1 MSIWNQKSKILVTCP
16 KGVSLYLKKEI
27 EALDFPVLAE
37 LDTAIQTEGTLQDTM
52 ILNMHLRTAQ
62 RVLYQLEKL
71 MVNTPESLYRRINS
85 ICWENLLHDSGKAA
99 YVCVTS
105 IADNPLITDS
115 RFVNVKVK
123 DAIVDRMR
131 DKCGRRPDSGP
142 DKDKAVVHVYW
153 KNDQADVYLD
163 TSGERLSL
171 RGYRKIPLQAPMQ
184 ETLAAAVIMAT
195 GWKGERNFINP
206 MCGSG
211 TLAIEATFIALNR
224 APGLLRNNYGFMFI
238 KEFPE
243 EFWQEIRKKA
253 KANAQKISP
262 AKIIATDIDK
272 TAVAAA
278 KHNAQTAGVDHLI
291 EFNTCPYEETSI
303 PEDGG
308 IIILNP
314 PYGERM
320 GAINTKPQSKDFRAS
335 RETSVQGRKIIL
347 RKSADRQDKG
357 SHLTAKDFQ
366 ILEATY
372 QGIGDFFKKIGGSY
386 SGYIFTGNLEMI
398 KKVGLRT
405 KRRIIFYNGEI
416 ECRLLEYELYSGSQ
430 KHSDNGKQSYKDS
443 NVI

>member
-16 KGVSLYLKKEI
+16 KGVSPYLKKEI
-27 EALDFPVLAE
+27 EAFDFPVLAE
-37 LDTAIQTEGTLQDTM
+37 LDTAIQTEGTLQDTL
-52 ILNMHLRTAQ
+52 ILNLHLRTAQ
-62 RVLYQLEKL
+62 RVLYQLERL
-71 MVNTPESLYRRINS
+71 MVNTPENLYRKIKS
-85 ICWENLLHDSGKAA
+85 IKWENLLHDSGKAA

-105 IADNPLITDS
+105 IVDNPLITDS

-131 DKCGRRPDSGP
+131 DKCGSRPDSGP

-195 GWKGERNFINP
+195 GWRGERNFINP

-211 TLAIEATFIALNR
+211 TLAIEAAYIALNR
-224 APGLLRNNYGFMFI
+224 APGLMRNNYGFMFI

-243 EFWQEIRKKA
+243 EFWQELRKMA
-253 KANAQKISP
+253 KASAQKKLP

-272 TAVAAA
+272 AAIIA
-278 KHNAQTAGVDHLI
+278 ARQNAQTAGVDHLI
-291 EFNTCPYEETSI
+291 EFNTCSYENTPI

-320 GAINTKPQSKDFRAS
+320 GGINTEPEPHSKDFRGS
-335 RETSVQGRKIIL
+335 REAAVQGRKIIL
-347 RKSADRQDKG
+347 RKSFDGQDKG
-357 SHLTAKDFQ
+357 GHIKASNFQ

-372 QGIGDFFKKIGGSY
+372 QGIGDFFKKIGGGY
-386 SGYIFTGNLEMI
+386 SGFIFTGNLEMI

-416 ECRLLEYELYSGSQ
+416 ECRLLEYELYTGSM
-430 KHSDNGKQSYKDS
+430 KHSDNGKQESPEL
-443 NVI
+443 

>member
-16 KGVSLYLKKEI
+16 KGVSPYLKEEI

-52 ILNMHLRTAQ
+52 ILNLHLRTAQ
-62 RVLYQLEKL
+62 RVLYQLATFS
-71 MVNTPESLYRRINS
+71 VNTPEILYRKLNAIP
-85 ICWENLLHDSGKAA
+85 WETLLHDSGKAA

-105 IADNPLITDS
+105 IVDNPLITDS

-184 ETLAAAVIMAT
+184 ETLAAA
-195 GWKGERNFINP
+195 
-206 MCGSG
+206 
-211 TLAIEATFIALNR
+211 AIEAAYIALNR
-224 APGLLRNNYGFMFI
+224 APGLMRNNYGFMFI

-243 EFWQEIRKKA
+243 EFWQELRKKA
-253 KANAQKISP
+253 KANARKILP

-272 TAVAAA
+272 MAVIAARQ
-278 KHNAQTAGVDHLI
+278 NAQTAGVDHLI
-291 EFNTCPYEETSI
+291 EFNTCPYEETPI

-320 GAINTKPQSKDFRAS
+320 GAINTKTHSTDFRGN
-335 RETSVQGRKIIL
+335 REAAVQGRKIIL

-357 SHLTAKDFQ
+357 SHIKASDFQ

-372 QGIGDFFKKIGGSY
+372 QGIGDFFKKIGGGY
-386 SGYIFTGNLEMI
+386 SGFIFTGNLEMI
-398 KKVGLRT
+398 KKVGLTT

-416 ECRLLEYELYSGSQ
+416 ECRLLEYELYAGSM
-430 KHSDNGKQSYKDS
+430 KHVAPSEPAPAE
-443 NVI
+443 I

>member
-1 MSIWNQKSKILVTCP
+1 MTIWNQKSKILVTCP
-16 KGVSLYLKKEI
+16 KGVSPYLKKEI

-37 LDTAIQTEGTLQDTM
+37 LDTAIQTEGTLQDTL
-52 ILNMHLRTAQ
+52 ILNLHLRTAQ
-62 RVLYQLEKL
+62 RVLYQLERL
-71 MVNTPESLYRRINS
+71 MVNTPENLYRKIKS
-85 ICWENLLHDSGKAA
+85 IEWENLLHDSGKAA

-153 KNDQADVYLD
+153 KNDQAAVYLD

-171 RGYRKIPLQAPMQ
+171 RGYRKIPLRAPMQ

-211 TLAIEATFIALNR
+211 TLAIEAAYIALNR
-224 APGLLRNNYGFMFI
+224 PPGLMRNNYGFMFI

-243 EFWQEIRKKA
+243 EFWQELRKMA
-253 KANAQKISP
+253 KASAQKKLP

-272 TAVAAA
+272 TAVIAA
-278 KHNAQTAGVDHLI
+278 KQNAQTAGVDHLI

-320 GAINTKPQSKDFRAS
+320 VAINTKPQSKDFRGS
-335 RETSVQGRKIIL
+335 REAAVQGRKIIL
-347 RKSADRQDKG
+347 RKASDRQDKSG
-357 SHLTAKDFQ
+357 HIQAKDFQ

-372 QGIGDFFKKIGGSY
+372 QGIGDFFKKIGGGY
-386 SGYIFTGNLEMI
+386 RGYIFTGNLEMI

-416 ECRLLEYELYSGSQ
+416 ECRLLEYELYTGSQ
-430 KHSDNGKQSYKDS
+430 KHSATDKQESS
-443 NVI
+443 EI